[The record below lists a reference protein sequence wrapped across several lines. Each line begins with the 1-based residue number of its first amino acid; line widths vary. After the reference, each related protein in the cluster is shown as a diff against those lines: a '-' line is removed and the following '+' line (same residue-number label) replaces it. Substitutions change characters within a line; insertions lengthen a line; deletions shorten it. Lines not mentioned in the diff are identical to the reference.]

1 MKQEDLDTIFE
12 TLRLVNDAV
21 VKDKNAL
28 TSTSSGEVNPG
39 KAYIQLIQSILKLHD
54 TD

>member
-1 MKQEDLDTIFE
+1 MKQKHLDTIFE

-21 VKDKNAL
+21 VKDKNAI
-28 TSTSSGEVNPG
+28 TSTTSGEINPD
-39 KAYIQLIQSILKLHD
+39 KAYIQLIQSILELND